1 MTRNPLRTDFAKLWT
16 ALSISLVGSEITML
30 ALPLIAARTL
40 GSTAFE
46 MGVLAGV
53 GQAPFLLFSLPAG
66 AWVDRL
72 PRRPMLIATDVGS
85 ALLLLSIPIA
95 TIFGGP
101 TYLQLCVVAFGIGT
115 FALLYD
121 LGHYAYVPALV
132 GRGQL
137 TKFNSRLQ
145 ISHSAAA
152 AGGPGVAGLLIQLL
166 SAPIAVLA
174 DAVSFLF
181 SALLLRAIRKQEPPV
196 DVQDQAVGMLSA
208 VRDGL
213 RMLLGHRLL
222 RPIVAISVPNGFFES
237 GLLALY
243 ILYATRN
250 LHLSPVLIG
259 VIFAAGGF
267 GAIPGAILADR
278 SGARFGVGRTIIG
291 GYALAGL
298 AALLVPLAVGP
309 TAAIVAIL
317 MLGKW
322 FGGITDAAANI
333 HQWTLRQVVT
343 PDRLAGRVTAGH
355 RFLVYGACALG
366 AVASGGLGSVVGVRA
381 ALFVFAVGMLVSPL
395 IALPSPLRDLR
406 DQPADVDDHPL
417 ADAERPTPPHG
428 SEPIPGGA
436 APVAGR

>member
-16 ALSISLVGSEITML
+16 ALSLSLVGSEITML

-101 TYLQLCVVAFGIGT
+101 TYLQLCAVAFGIGT

-196 DVQDQAVGMLSA
+196 DVQDQAGGMLSA

-309 TAAIVAIL
+309 TGTAEDPR
-317 MLGKW
+317 
-322 FGGITDAAANI
+322 GIPVYAAANI

>member
-1 MTRNPLRTDFAKLWT
+1 
-16 ALSISLVGSEITML
+16 ML

-101 TYLQLCVVAFGIGT
+101 TYLQLCAVAFGIGT

-196 DVQDQAVGMLSA
+196 DVQDQAGGMLSA

-243 ILYATRN
+243 ILYATRS

-259 VIFAAGGF
+259 VIFAAGGV

-406 DQPADVDDHPL
+406 DQPADVDDHPF
-417 ADAERPTPPHG
+417 ADAERAAPLDGREPTP
-428 SEPIPGGA
+428 SGA
-436 APVAGR
+436 TPVAGR

>member
-1 MTRNPLRTDFAKLWT
+1 
-16 ALSISLVGSEITML
+16 
-30 ALPLIAARTL
+30 
-40 GSTAFE
+40 
-46 MGVLAGV
+46 
-53 GQAPFLLFSLPAG
+53 
-66 AWVDRL
+66 
-72 PRRPMLIATDVGS
+72 
-85 ALLLLSIPIA
+85 
-95 TIFGGP
+95 
-101 TYLQLCVVAFGIGT
+101 
-115 FALLYD
+115 
-121 LGHYAYVPALV
+121 
-132 GRGQL
+132 
-137 TKFNSRLQ
+137 
-145 ISHSAAA
+145 
-152 AGGPGVAGLLIQLL
+152 
-166 SAPIAVLA
+166 
-174 DAVSFLF
+174 
-181 SALLLRAIRKQEPPV
+181 
-196 DVQDQAVGMLSA
+196 
-208 VRDGL
+208 
-213 RMLLGHRLL
+213 
-222 RPIVAISVPNGFFES
+222 
-237 GLLALY
+237 
-243 ILYATRN
+243 
-250 LHLSPVLIG
+250 
-259 VIFAAGGF
+259 
-267 GAIPGAILADR
+267 
-278 SGARFGVGRTIIG
+278 
-291 GYALAGL
+291 YALAGL